1 MLRIDMDLEN
11 AKAELALTVLLCIL
25 LVLAAL
31 LIADLIGAI
40 NVIG

>member
-1 MLRIDMDLEN
+1 MDLEN
-11 AKAELALTVLLCIL
+11 VKAELALTVLLCIL
-25 LVLAAL
+25 LALAAL

>member
-1 MLRIDMDLEN
+1 MDLEN
-11 AKAELALTVLLCIL
+11 VKAELAMTIVLCIL

-40 NVIG
+40 NVVG

>member
-1 MLRIDMDLEN
+1 MDLKN
-11 AKAELALTVLLCIL
+11 VKAELALTVVLCIL
-25 LVLAAL
+25 LALAAL

>member
-1 MLRIDMDLEN
+1 MSEDPPQP
-11 AKAELALTVLLCIL
+11 AESPQFAMTITLVVILFLAVI
-25 LVLAAL
+25 